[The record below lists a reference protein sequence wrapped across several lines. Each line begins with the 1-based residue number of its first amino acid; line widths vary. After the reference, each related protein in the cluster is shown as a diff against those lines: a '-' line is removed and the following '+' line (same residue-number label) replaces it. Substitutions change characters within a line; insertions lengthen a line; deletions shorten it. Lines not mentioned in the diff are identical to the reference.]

1 MQRIMLGLVLLLPVM
16 AHAQERTETITST
29 IDHVTVFQRGAQVTR
44 TATVALPA
52 GRTQLVFTDLTTTL
66 DPSSIQLDG
75 DGAFTLL
82 SVVHR
87 TRTLDVPLPEAEAEA
102 LLVRRD
108 MLQDSL
114 DYVQML
120 GTVYAEE
127 ESLLGE
133 NKTLGG
139 TDGLEVAQL
148 RDAATYFRERM
159 TDLKTKQLALRR
171 TRRDLEAQINIV
183 EQQLA
188 ELRSDAEQEA
198 IGEVVA
204 TVTAA
209 SATRSTFTLRY
220 VVPDAGWFA
229 AYDVR
234 VDDVA
239 APLRLAYKANVQQTT
254 GKDWENVRLTLSTG
268 DPAYSASKPTL
279 RPWRLGFNQRLN
291 NARLPG
297 VFPGP
302 PSISPRSLQG
312 RVQDASTGE
321 PLPGANVVIR
331 GSSVGTVADV
341 DGNYRILQLP
351 TDVEPLVVMVSFIG
365 FESIQAPITSQR
377 MDFELPESNVEL
389 AEIVVAYES
398 PLAGISRPSRQRRRS
413 EPRSLPIPVLQT
425 DNITTTEFAIAVPYT
440 IPSDGKPYAVNI
452 EEYDLPAD
460 YAYYTAPKLDRS
472 AFLTAHMTDWGGY
485 HLLSGEANLFFGG
498 TYVGQSYLNTDSVDD
513 TLVVSLG
520 RDESVAIS
528 RTKEDDFSERQRL
541 GSRTV
546 ETVAFALEVRNN
558 KTVPINI
565 VVEDQVPLSTNER
578 IDVDVEPG
586 DDTTYDEET
595 GLLRWRLTLP
605 PNTTETVRFQYRVRY
620 PSGSRVLLE

>member
-1 MQRIMLGLVLLLPVM
+1 MQRIMLGLVLLLPLM

-198 IGEVVA
+198 VGEVVA

-279 RPWRLGFNQRLN
+279 TPWRLGFNQRRS

-297 VFPGP
+297 VIPGP
-302 PSISPRSLQG
+302 PHPNPRYLSG
-312 RVQDASTGE
+312 RVVDAETGDA
-321 PLPGANVVIR
+321 LPGANVRI
-331 GSSVGTVADV
+331 SGTSIGQATDI
-341 DGNYRILQLP
+341 DGRYRIDNLP
-351 TDVEPLVVMVSFIG
+351 GSTAEPLEVTFSYIG
-365 FESIQAPITSQR
+365 YRSLTVPITSER
-377 MDFELPESNVEL
+377 LDVSLTAELIQG
-389 AEIVVAYES
+389 AEVVVVAVQ
-398 PLAGISRPSRQRRRS
+398 AGVVRPQRERRRS
-413 EPRSLPIPVLQT
+413 EPRSLPVPVQQT

-460 YAYYTAPKLDRS
+460 YAYYTAPKLDRA
-472 AFLTAHMTDWGGY
+472 AFLTANMTDWGGY

-520 RDESVAIS
+520 RDEGVAIS

-541 GSRTV
+541 GSRTL

-558 KTVPINI
+558 KTVPIDI
-565 VVEDQVPLSTNER
+565 VVEDQVPVSTNER
-578 IDVDVEPG
+578 IDVDVKPG

-595 GLLRWRLTLP
+595 GILRWRLTLP